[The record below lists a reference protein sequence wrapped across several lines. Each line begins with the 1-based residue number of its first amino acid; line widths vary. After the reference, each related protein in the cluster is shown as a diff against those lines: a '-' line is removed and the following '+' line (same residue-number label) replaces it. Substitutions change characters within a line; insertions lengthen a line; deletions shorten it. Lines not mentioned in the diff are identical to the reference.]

1 MVAVTI
7 IAKLALL
14 CFAALTFAAAV
25 SDILRYTIP
34 NRICLAIVALYPAYA
49 IAALPPADWLAAV
62 AVASAGLA
70 VGFGL
75 FSLRL
80 CGAGD
85 AKLLAAALLWAG
97 PNHALPLVVLTTL
110 AGGAIAIFM
119 YLQHR
124 LVRFSKL
131 TRLALNQAD
140 STIGQLQMPYGAAIG
155 VAGLYVAFTLMRV
168 S

>member
-1 MVAVTI
+1 MIAATI
-7 IAKLALL
+7 AAKLALL
-14 CFAALTFAAAV
+14 CFAALTFTAAV
-25 SDILRYTIP
+25 SDILRFTIP
-34 NRICLAIVALYPAYA
+34 NRVCLAIVALYPAYA
-49 IAALPPADWLAAV
+49 LAALQPADWLAAI

-70 VGFGL
+70 IGFGL

-124 LVRFSKL
+124 LVRVPTL
-131 TRLALNQAD
+131 TRFALSQAD
-140 STIGQLQMPYGAAIG
+140 SSIGQLQMPYGAAIG
-155 VAGLYVAFTLMRV
+155 VAGLYVAFTLMRI